1 MTPVNHLPLKKNK
14 MEIISKFIV
23 GSDQGID
30 ELFDLKKAYI
40 RDSYNRIVSSELIE
54 NYIREYFDQ
63 RKMIN
68 ILNDFSNQIIMVYVD
83 QQPAGYCF
91 FKSGSSYREDT
102 EQKMTE
108 IIELIVLSEY
118 NLPEVKKSLWNKVKT
133 AIQFTENIWINVRD
147 HDKQIQFL
155 EENKFLFVKKAVSE
169 PFSLPSSVYELTIN
183 KE

>member
-1 MTPVNHLPLKKNK
+1 MKKIK
-14 MEIISKFIV
+14 MEIISKFVI

-30 ELFDLKKAYI
+30 ELFELKKAYI
-40 RDSYNRIVSSELIE
+40 RHSYSRAVSSELIE
-54 NYIREYFDQ
+54 NYIRENFDR

-68 ILNDFSNQIIMVYVD
+68 ILNDFSNQVIMVYAD

-108 IIELIVLSEY
+108 ITELIILSEY
-118 NLPEVKKSLWNKVKT
+118 DLPEIKKSLWNKVKT
-133 AIQFTENIWINVRD
+133 AIQFTENIWINLYD
-147 HDKQIQFL
+147 LDKQIPFL
-155 EENKFLFVKKAVSE
+155 EENKFLLVKKAVSE